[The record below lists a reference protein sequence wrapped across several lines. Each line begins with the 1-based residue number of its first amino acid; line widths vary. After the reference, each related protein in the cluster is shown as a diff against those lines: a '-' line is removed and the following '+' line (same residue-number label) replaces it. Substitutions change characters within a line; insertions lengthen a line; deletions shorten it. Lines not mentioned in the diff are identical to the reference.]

1 MKNILLENFDTPP
14 FSKIHLND
22 YLPAFEKSI
31 EQARAEILIIAEQKE
46 SPTFENTID
55 ALENSGVQLDK
66 ISSIF
71 FNLNSAETN
80 DEMQQIAQEISP
92 LLSEFSND
100 ILLNEQLFE
109 RIKKVY
115 EQKDQ
120 LELTDEQRY
129 LLEQKYRAFARNGAN
144 LPKEKQVE
152 LKEIS
157 KELAQLSLTFGQNVL
172 AETNAYTLHL
182 TKEEDIQGLPE
193 AVLAQAANT
202 AKESGKDGWIF
213 TLQAPS
219 YIPFMKYNK
228 NRERR
233 KEMYLANG
241 KKAFQDNEFNNEENV
256 KKIITLRQQRAN
268 LLGYPTHAA
277 YVLEERMAKSPE
289 NVLFF
294 LHDLLGKAKP
304 FAEKEIEELAA
315 YAKKTENIDKLMP
328 WDHSYFA
335 EKLKQERFD
344 FSEEELKP
352 YFKLENVLDGAF
364 AVANKLFGLR
374 FEENHQVDVYHK
386 DVQVFDVYRNDEKI
400 SLLYAD
406 FFPRAGK
413 RSGAWMTSFQNGGV
427 VNGERKLPQISI
439 VCNFTPSTDS
449 HPSLLNFMEVTTL
462 FHEFG
467 HALHGMLVNTHYP
480 SLAGTNVFWDF
491 VELPSQFYENFCY
504 EPEALQLFAKHYQT
518 GEIIPQELIDKMKK
532 AANFL
537 EGYQT
542 IRQLSFGLLDMAYH
556 ATSDTIKSSIEVFE
570 KESFA
575 STQLYP
581 IVENTN
587 MSVSFSHIFQGGYS
601 SGYYSYK
608 WAEVLDADAF
618 AYFKENGIF
627 NQEIAQ
633 KFYTLLSSGG
643 TVDPMTLYENFR
655 GQKPSNEAL
664 LKRAGLV

>member
-304 FAEKEIEELAA
+304 FAEKEIEEL
-315 YAKKTENIDKLMP
+315 L
-328 WDHSYFA
+328 
-335 EKLKQERFD
+335 
-344 FSEEELKP
+344 
-352 YFKLENVLDGAF
+352 
-364 AVANKLFGLR
+364 
-374 FEENHQVDVYHK
+374 
-386 DVQVFDVYRNDEKI
+386 
-400 SLLYAD
+400 SL
-406 FFPRAGK
+406 
-413 RSGAWMTSFQNGGV
+413 
-427 VNGERKLPQISI
+427 I
-439 VCNFTPSTDS
+439 
-449 HPSLLNFMEVTTL
+449 
-462 FHEFG
+462 
-467 HALHGMLVNTHYP
+467 
-480 SLAGTNVFWDF
+480 
-491 VELPSQFYENFCY
+491 
-504 EPEALQLFAKHYQT
+504 
-518 GEIIPQELIDKMKK
+518 
-532 AANFL
+532 
-537 EGYQT
+537 
-542 IRQLSFGLLDMAYH
+542 
-556 ATSDTIKSSIEVFE
+556 
-570 KESFA
+570 
-575 STQLYP
+575 
-581 IVENTN
+581 
-587 MSVSFSHIFQGGYS
+587 HI
-601 SGYYSYK
+601 
-608 WAEVLDADAF
+608 
-618 AYFKENGIF
+618 
-627 NQEIAQ
+627 
-633 KFYTLLSSGG
+633 
-643 TVDPMTLYENFR
+643 
-655 GQKPSNEAL
+655 
-664 LKRAGLV
+664 

>member
-46 SPTFENTID
+46 SPSFENTID

-109 RIKKVY
+109 RIKKMY

>member
-14 FSKIHLND
+14 FSKIQLSD
-22 YLPAFEKSI
+22 YQPAIEKSI
-31 EQARAEILIIAEQKE
+31 EQARAEILAITEQKDA
-46 SPTFENTID
+46 PTFENTID
-55 ALENSGVQLDK
+55 ALEDSGIQLDK
-66 ISSIF
+66 VSSIF

-80 DEMQQIAQEISP
+80 DEMQQIAQNISP

-100 ILLNEQLFE
+100 ILLNEQLFD
-109 RIKKVY
+109 RIKTVY
-115 EQKDQ
+115 DQ
-120 LELTDEQRY
+120 REKLELTDEQRY

-144 LPKEKQVE
+144 LPKEKQAE

-182 TKEEDIQGLPE
+182 TQKEDVEGLPE
-193 AVLAQAANT
+193 LVLAQAANT
-202 AKESGKDGWIF
+202 AKENGKEGWIF

-233 KEMYLANG
+233 KELYLANG
-241 KKAFQDNEFNNEENV
+241 KKAFQENEFNNEENI
-256 KKIITLRQQRAN
+256 KQIIALRQQRAN
-268 LLGYPTHAA
+268 LLGYPTHAD
-277 YVLEERMAKSPE
+277 YVLTERMAKSPE
-289 NVLFF
+289 NVLSF
-294 LHDLLGKAKP
+294 LQDLLEKAKP

-315 YAKKTENIDKLMP
+315 YAKETENIDELMP

-335 EKLKQERFD
+335 EKLKQERFN

-374 FEENHQVDVYHK
+374 FEENHEVDVYHK
-386 DVQVFDVYRNDEKI
+386 DVQVFDVYRHDEKI

-413 RSGAWMTSFQNGGV
+413 RPGAWMTSFQNGGV
-427 VNGERKLPQISI
+427 VKGKRKLPQISI
-439 VCNFTPSTDS
+439 VCNFTPSTEN

-467 HALHGMLVNTHYP
+467 HALHGMLANTHYS

-518 GEIIPQELIDKMKK
+518 GEVIPQELVDKMKK

-542 IRQLSFGLLDMAYH
+542 VRQLSFGLLDMAYH
-556 ATSDTIKSSIEVFE
+556 ASADTIKTSIEVFE
-570 KESFA
+570 NDAFA

-581 IVENTN
+581 TIENTN

-633 KFYTLLSSGG
+633 KYYTLLSSGG
-643 TVDPMTLYENFR
+643 TVDPMTLFENFR